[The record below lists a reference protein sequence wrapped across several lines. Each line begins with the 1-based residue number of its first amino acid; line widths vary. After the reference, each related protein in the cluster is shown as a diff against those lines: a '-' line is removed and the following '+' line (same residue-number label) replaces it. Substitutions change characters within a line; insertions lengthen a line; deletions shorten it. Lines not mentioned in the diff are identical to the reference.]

1 LYLKRHTINTTL
13 KVGYDMGRFETL
25 SDRTFSESRMN
36 SNTQRQRSYTIFAI
50 GLVVVMVFTAVAQSL
65 LPNTQQTTVQ
75 PTPTGAPTFPAPP
88 ADLSTIV
95 FDQEYLHPSGLYTAS
110 YPTGWT
116 TSRPSNNGTQVQVN
130 LENTAMQSIVEVYVD
145 VPVPAITTVE
155 ELSARFDDN
164 TLASGWRQYTGGWKE
179 TEREVDAATK
189 TVTID
194 FELEQRQQTYI
205 ARHVAQLRDDGW
217 IYVTR
222 VVTPTNASALL
233 FDLIAKAQNVIKPV
247 ELFRTTPIAWY
258 GFYSEQDNI
267 IIRTPNNW
275 IVRDGAAG
283 EPVTIES
290 SGQGTL
296 FIDSEDATTVAD
308 EEAARAFVLS
318 RRAGAEILSV
328 VPVERNGGG
337 GFAVSFKFRNSE
349 GEPQS
354 GLAVLLNDGENLRT
368 ATVRLS
374 NVDVDLNNVTEET
387 LVTVTD
393 AAKMMATFNLT
404 NDLGLPVTLTAD
416 EPATE
421 G

>member
-1 LYLKRHTINTTL
+1 
-13 KVGYDMGRFETL
+13 
-25 SDRTFSESRMN
+25 MN
-36 SNTQRQRSYTIFAI
+36 NTQQKHRSYTIFAI
-50 GLVVVMVFTAVAQSL
+50 GLVVIMVFTAVAQSF

-75 PTPTGAPTFPAPP
+75 PTPTGAPTFPPPP

-116 TSRPSNNGTQVQVN
+116 TTRPSNNGTQVQVN

-145 VPVPAITTVE
+145 VPNPAITTVE
-155 ELSARFDDN
+155 ELNARFDDN

-179 TEREVDAATK
+179 TGREVDAATK

-194 FELEQRQQTYI
+194 FELEQRNQTYI
-205 ARHVAQLRDDGW
+205 ARHVAQLREDGW

-222 VVTPTNASALL
+222 AVTPTNASALL
-233 FDLIAKAQNVIKPV
+233 FDLIAKAQTVIKPV
-247 ELFRTTPIAWY
+247 ELFRETTIGWSS
-258 GFYSEQDNI
+258 FYSEQDNLV
-267 IIRTPNNW
+267 IRYPNNW
-275 IVRDGAAG
+275 VVRDGAAG
-283 EPVTIES
+283 EPVTLES

-296 FIDSEDATTVAD
+296 FIDSVDATTVAD

-318 RRAGAEILSV
+318 RRADAELLSV
-328 VPVERNGGG
+328 VPVERNGGS

-354 GLAVLLNDGENLRT
+354 GLAVLLNDGETLRT
-368 ATVRLS
+368 ATLRLN
-374 NVDVDLNNVTEET
+374 NVDVDLNDAASET
-387 LVTVTD
+387 LFTVTD
-393 AAKMMATFNLT
+393 AVKLMATFNLT
-404 NDLGLPVTLTAD
+404 NDLGLPVTLTPDAV
-416 EPATE
+416 ATAE

>member
-1 LYLKRHTINTTL
+1 
-13 KVGYDMGRFETL
+13 
-25 SDRTFSESRMN
+25 MN
-36 SNTQRQRSYTIFAI
+36 NTQQKHRSYTIFAI
-50 GLVVVMVFTAVAQSL
+50 GLVVIMVFTAVAQSF

-75 PTPTGAPTFPAPP
+75 PTPTGAPTFPPPP

-116 TSRPSNNGTQVQVN
+116 TTRPSNNGTQVQVN

-145 VPVPAITTVE
+145 VPDPAITTVE
-155 ELSARFDDN
+155 ELNARFDDN

-179 TEREVDAATK
+179 TGREVDAATK

-194 FELEQRQQTYI
+194 FELEQRNQTYI
-205 ARHVAQLRDDGW
+205 ARHVAQLREDGW

-222 VVTPTNASALL
+222 AVTPTNASALL
-233 FDLIAKAQNVIKPV
+233 FDLIAKAQTVIKPV
-247 ELFRTTPIAWY
+247 ELFRETTIGWSS
-258 GFYSEQDNI
+258 FYSEQDNLV
-267 IIRTPNNW
+267 IRYPNNW
-275 IVRDGAAG
+275 VVRDGAAG
-283 EPVTIES
+283 EPVTLES

-296 FIDSEDATTVAD
+296 FIDSVDATTVAD

-318 RRAGAEILSV
+318 RRADAELLSV
-328 VPVERNGGG
+328 VPVERNGGS

-354 GLAVLLNDGENLRT
+354 GLAVLLNDGETLRT
-368 ATVRLS
+368 ATLRLN
-374 NVDVDLNNVTEET
+374 NVDVDLNDAASET
-387 LVTVTD
+387 LFTVTD
-393 AAKMMATFNLT
+393 AVKLMATFNLT
-404 NDLGLPVTLTAD
+404 NDLGLPVTLTPDAV
-416 EPATE
+416 ATAE

>member
-1 LYLKRHTINTTL
+1 
-13 KVGYDMGRFETL
+13 
-25 SDRTFSESRMN
+25 MN
-36 SNTQRQRSYTIFAI
+36 NTQQKQRSYTIFAI
-50 GLVVVMVFTAVAQSL
+50 GLVVIMVFTAVAQSF

-75 PTPTGAPTFPAPP
+75 PTPTGAPTFPPPP

-116 TSRPSNNGTQVQVN
+116 TTRPSNNGTQVQVN

-145 VPVPAITTVE
+145 VPNPAITTVE
-155 ELSARFDDN
+155 ELNARFDDN

-179 TEREVDAATK
+179 TGREVDAATK

-194 FELEQRQQTYI
+194 FELEQRNQTYI
-205 ARHVAQLRDDGW
+205 ARHVAQLREDGW

-222 VVTPTNASALL
+222 AVTPTNASALL
-233 FDLIAKAQNVIKPV
+233 FDLIAKAQTVIKPV
-247 ELFRTTPIAWY
+247 ELFRETTIGWSS
-258 GFYSEQDNI
+258 FYSEQDNLV
-267 IIRTPNNW
+267 IRYPNNW
-275 IVRDGAAG
+275 VVRDGAAG
-283 EPVTIES
+283 EPVTLES

-296 FIDSEDATTVAD
+296 FIDSVDATTVAD

-318 RRAGAEILSV
+318 RRADAELLSV
-328 VPVERNGGG
+328 VPVERNGGS

-354 GLAVLLNDGENLRT
+354 GLAVLLNDGETLRT
-368 ATVRLS
+368 ATLRLN
-374 NVDVDLNNVTEET
+374 NVDVDLNDAASET
-387 LVTVTD
+387 LFTVTD
-393 AAKMMATFNLT
+393 AVKLMATFNLT
-404 NDLGLPVTLTAD
+404 NDLGLPVTLTPDAV
-416 EPATE
+416 ATAE